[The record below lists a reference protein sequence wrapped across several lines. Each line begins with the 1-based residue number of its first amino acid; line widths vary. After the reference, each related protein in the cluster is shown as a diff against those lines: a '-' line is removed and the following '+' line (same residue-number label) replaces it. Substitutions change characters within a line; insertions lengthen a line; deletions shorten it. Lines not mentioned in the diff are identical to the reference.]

1 MQPYA
6 VANSNSIGTH
16 SHADDFASVI
26 AHVLAHGAAGELHG
40 RCVVQL
46 GCVLG
51 QLRRGHC
58 VSHARRAEADSRLW
72 RGVP

>member
-1 MQPYA
+1 
-6 VANSNSIGTH
+6 
-16 SHADDFASVI
+16 
-26 AHVLAHGAAGELHG
+26 
-40 RCVVQL
+40 VVQL